1 MRVRVLFPWL
11 GVGSSWW
18 LMSVLRCAGADT
30 DTKVSTGAGTA
41 DPPLDAKVHSEG
53 GALPE

>member
-1 MRVRVLFPWL
+1 MRVLFLWL